1 MPASDHVNPYQLK
14 LFMQAHELMD
24 TESGDANYNTLRQST
39 QTHDRKL
46 EESKMNW
53 EDYNNNHYLGWT
65 PDSGDH
71 NLYESVQKKGVQKPV
86 ELYLDSNM
94 GQYRPII
101 ADGNHRTAVAN
112 DINPNMYLPVTYHP
126 FKIKD

>member
-1 MPASDHVNPYQLK
+1 MPASDHLQPYQLK

-46 EESKMNW
+46 DESKLGW
-53 EDYNNNHYLGWT
+53 TDYNNEHYLGWT
-65 PDSGDH
+65 PDEDDS
-71 NLYESVQKKGVQKPV
+71 NLYESIQKKGVQKPV

-112 DINPNMYLPVTYHP
+112 DIDPNMYLPVTYHP
-126 FKIKD
+126 FKIK

>member
-1 MPASDHVNPYQLK
+1 
-14 LFMQAHELMD
+14 MQAHELMD

-46 EESKMNW
+46 DESKLGW
-53 EDYNNNHYLGWT
+53 TDYNNEHYLGWT
-65 PDSGDH
+65 PDEDDS
-71 NLYESVQKKGVQKPV
+71 NLYESIQKKGVQKPV

-112 DINPNMYLPVTYHP
+112 DIDPNMYLPVTYHP
-126 FKIKD
+126 FKIK